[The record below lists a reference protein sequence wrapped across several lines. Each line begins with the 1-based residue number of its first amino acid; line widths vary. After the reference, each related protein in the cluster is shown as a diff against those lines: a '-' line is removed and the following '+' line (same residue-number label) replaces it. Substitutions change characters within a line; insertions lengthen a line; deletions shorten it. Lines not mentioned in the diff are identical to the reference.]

1 MQITYLRVAGAI
13 ARLDPDKS
21 YTKSESADAAYLH
34 VLGASQRHGQFE
46 PFDPDAQELNAWLL
60 SVTAGRAL
68 SRDAWDGFMAQA
80 PKAEPLRPPTKA
92 QLGGKAKF
100 GRSKRR

>member
-21 YTKSESADAAYLH
+21 YPKSSSADAAYLH

-46 PFDPDAQELNAWLL
+46 PFDADAQELNAWLL
-60 SVTAGRAL
+60 SVTAGRTL
-68 SRDAWDGFMAQA
+68 CRDVWDAFMAQV
-80 PKAEPLRPPTKA
+80 PKAEPLRAPTQSQSGEKP
-92 QLGGKAKF
+92 KF
-100 GRSKRR
+100 GRSKRP

>member
-13 ARLDPDKS
+13 ARLDPDKP
-21 YTKSESADAAYLH
+21 YLKSASDDAVYLH

-46 PFDPDAQELNAWLL
+46 PFDVDAQELNAWLL
-60 SVTAGRAL
+60 SVTAGRTL
-68 SRDAWDGFMAQA
+68 CRDAWDAFMAQA
-80 PKAEPLRPPTKA
+80 PKAEPLRAPTQA
-92 QLGGKAKF
+92 QMGGKPKF